1 MQNYAY
7 KYALLRLDRGGIC
20 GGTQDTSDYILRPD
34 YVPIEDDSINY
45 LLKYYYPI
53 PETVTSF
60 ADFQGLF
67 YLDAAHT
74 QPFEEGNAALRHE
87 D

>member
-1 MQNYAY
+1 MATNYAY
-7 KYALLRLDRGGIC
+7 KYAQLMSDGLCIGL
-20 GGTQDTSDYILRPD
+20 QDTSDYFLDPLYI
-34 YVPIEDDSINY
+34 PIEDDSIDY
-45 LLKYYYPI
+45 LLKYYHPI
-53 PETVTSF
+53 PETVNSF